1 MPYNTHSRD
10 GVGKERERAPG
21 LRQSW
26 AVPLPSRREQT
37 PSDHNKTLVLEFS
50 TALLQSLCLWLMTMT
65 ARWGWGWSMEAQ
77 GFILLNT

>member
-37 PSDHNKTLVLEFS
+37 PSD
-50 TALLQSLCLWLMTMT
+50 QI
-65 ARWGWGWSMEAQ
+65 SM
-77 GFILLNT
+77 ITH

>member
-50 TALLQSLCLWLMTMT
+50 TKQKGIRSRERAL
-65 ARWGWGWSMEAQ
+65 G
-77 GFILLNT
+77 